1 LNLIILKNNWHT
13 IIKIYHLNKKK
24 FNTVKIILI
33 SYTFTLYHILQLSP
47 NVGAGEESGEEEGGG
62 GDELPHQQENPQLN
76 TSSSQVAT
84 ATTAAGVATAAG
96 GSTAAE
102 AGGEARPRLIINIM
116 SGWNDEKSVVMRQEE
131 VDPGEEHDSFH
142 DILGAGAPVPP
153 VILRHPRVP
162 PLHGKPGRF
171 S

>member
-1 LNLIILKNNWHT
+1 
-13 IIKIYHLNKKK
+13 
-24 FNTVKIILI
+24 
-33 SYTFTLYHILQLSP
+33 LYHILQLSP

-62 GDELPHQQENPQLN
+62 DELPHQQENPQLAIN
-76 TSSSQVAT
+76 SSQAAA
-84 ATTAAGVATAAG
+84 ATTTAGVATASSAAG
-96 GSTAAE
+96 GSTTAE

-142 DILGAGAPVPP
+142 DILGATGAPVPP

-171 S
+171 SGIFF